1 MKNGF
6 PPSAARGGRQLENH
20 PTMNAASVGHA
31 IKIARLIEGHG
42 SGVRTVRASCKG
54 MKDFLGPRSIRS
66 WHEFEN
72 TEGAGGVEVPG
83 CVEGQAAVWAI
94 QAVRGGE

>member
-6 PPSAARGGRQLENH
+6 PPSAVRGGRQLENR

-31 IKIARLIEGHG
+31 IKTPRLIEGHG
-42 SGVRTVRASCKG
+42 SGIGAVRAACKG

-72 TEGAGGVEVPG
+72 TEGAGGVEVA
-83 CVEGQAAVWAI
+83 CAVENQAAVWAI
-94 QAVRGGE
+94 QSVRRGG